1 MAQDSSRPDFW
12 ESRYQ
17 GQVTPWDA
25 GTVPA
30 QIAAYARTLDA
41 GARVL
46 IPGCGSGY
54 EVAAFADAGMDV
66 VALDFSE
73 AAIERARMAVPRHAD
88 RFQLADVFAF
98 DPGPG
103 FDLVYERAFL
113 CALPRRLWDACA
125 ERYAAFVRPGKS
137 LAGYWFFDDN
147 ERGPP
152 FGISQTRM
160 GELFSGAFEC
170 VEDAPVP
177 DSIPVFAGKERWQVW
192 RRRDTA

>member
-30 QIAAYARTLDA
+30 QIAAYARTLGA
-41 GARVL
+41 GTRVL

-54 EVAAFADAGMDV
+54 EVAAFADAGLDV

-73 AAIERARMAVPRHAD
+73 AAIERARAAVPRHAD

-98 DPGPG
+98 DPGTG

-125 ERYAAFVRPGKS
+125 ERYATFVRPGRC

-147 ERGPP
+147 DRGPP
-152 FGISQTRM
+152 FGITRPRM
-160 GELFSGAFEC
+160 DELFGGAFEC

-192 RRRDTA
+192 RRRNAA

>member
-1 MAQDSSRPDFW
+1 MAQDSSRPEFW
-12 ESRYQ
+12 ETRYES
-17 GQVTPWDA
+17 QVTPWDS

-30 QIAAYARTLDA
+30 QIAGFARTLAA

-54 EVAAFADAGMDV
+54 EVAAFTGAGLDV
-66 VALDFSE
+66 IAIDFSE
-73 AAIERARMAVPRHAD
+73 AAIDRARATVPDHAD
-88 RFQLADVFAF
+88 RFRLADVFAF
-98 DPGPG
+98 DAADG

-125 ERYAAFVRPGKS
+125 ERYSAFVRPGCH

-152 FGISQTRM
+152 FGISR
-160 GELFSGAFEC
+160 ERLHALFDGTFDC

-177 DSIPVFAGKERWQVW
+177 DSIPVFAGRERWMVW
-192 RRRDTA
+192 RRRATR